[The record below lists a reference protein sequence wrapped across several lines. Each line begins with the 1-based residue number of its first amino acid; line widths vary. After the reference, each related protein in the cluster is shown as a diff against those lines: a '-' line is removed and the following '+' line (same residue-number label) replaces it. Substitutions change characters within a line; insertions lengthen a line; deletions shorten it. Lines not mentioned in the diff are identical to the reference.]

1 MENEITMTLNE
12 FAPTRNFA
20 VGNDIVFLP
29 NFELSLNELFIK
41 KAYTA
46 NEITYCDQFDDSL
59 LRYASTWAAK
69 EAVYKALKQIDKSAL
84 GFKKIEIIREKN
96 AGQPHVIIHQKLAN
110 VKISLTISHDG
121 EYVWAIAFIEKLNSY
136 HAGE

>member
-1 MENEITMTLNE
+1 MENEIEKTLSE
-12 FAPTRNFA
+12 FTPARNFA
-20 VGNDIVFLP
+20 VGNDLVFLP

-41 KAYTA
+41 KAYTE
-46 NEITYCDQFDDSL
+46 NEIAYCDQFYDPI

-96 AGQPHVIIHQKLAN
+96 AGQPNVIIHQRLPN
-110 VKISLTISHDG
+110 VKISITISHDG
-121 EYVWAIAFIEKLNSY
+121 EYVWAIAFIETVK
-136 HAGE
+136 

>member
-1 MENEITMTLNE
+1 MENEIEKTLND
-12 FAPTRNFA
+12 FVPSRNFA

-29 NFELSLNELFIK
+29 NFELSLNEFFIK
-41 KAYTA
+41 KTYTD
-46 NEITYCDQFDDSL
+46 NEIVYCDQFDDSL

-69 EAVYKALKQIDKSAL
+69 EAIYKALKQIDKSAL

-96 AGQPHVIIHQKLAN
+96 AGQPHVAIHQKLPN

-121 EYVWAIAFIEKLNSY
+121 EYVWAIAFIERLIS
-136 HAGE
+136 GL